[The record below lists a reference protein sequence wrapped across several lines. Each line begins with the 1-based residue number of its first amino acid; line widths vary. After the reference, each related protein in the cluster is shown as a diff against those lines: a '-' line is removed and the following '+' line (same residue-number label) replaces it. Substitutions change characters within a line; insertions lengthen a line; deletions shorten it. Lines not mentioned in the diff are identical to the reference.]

1 MFEGLFQPMHL
12 IIILAIALVIFGPKR
27 LPELGAGLGKSL
39 REFKKAMSDVSKDIN
54 VTPEAKEAPQET
66 PKEIVS
72 PAPMEMKQD
81 TASKEAVEAKK
92 ETGA

>member
-39 REFKKAMSDVSKDIN
+39 REFKKAMSDVNKEIN
-54 VTPEAKEAPQET
+54 VTPETTEI
-66 PKEIVS
+66 PKEVAS
-72 PAPMEMKQD
+72 PATMEMKQD

-92 ETGA
+92 ETPV